1 MNDVGPLPDEIA
13 ALLATERAIA
23 SVPAERRHRSLRRA
37 ESALAQATTAHH
49 VQRSLWKFGRL
60 LAAAAVVFS
69 AFAVAATRAR
79 NHAAGRATETSA
91 APTASAAPVSVE
103 PAPELAPS
111 TSVPSAASV
120 EQDAPAPPVASS
132 AAPALRTRTRAEERK
147 LELTLLEP
155 ARAALDRA
163 DFPAA
168 FRAIHDHQQ
177 AFPRGQLSEE
187 REALRVL
194 ALLGEKRV
202 SDARAAANAFSARF
216 PHSVLTPRLQEAAAG
231 AQ

>member
-1 MNDVGPLPDEIA
+1 MNDASPLSDELA
-13 ALLATERAIA
+13 ALLANERAIA
-23 SVPAERRHRSLRRA
+23 SVPAEQRQRSLRRA
-37 ESALAQATTAHH
+37 ESALAQATTAHRE
-49 VQRSLWKFGRL
+49 QRSLWKFRLL
-60 LAAAAVVFS
+60 LAAAAVALS
-69 AFAVAATRAR
+69 ALALAATRAR
-79 NHAAGRATETSA
+79 NHAAGPATGTSTA
-91 APTASAAPVSVE
+91 TTASAAPARGE
-103 PAPELAPS
+103 PAPEPAPS
-111 TSVPSAASV
+111 TSVPSASSV
-120 EQDAPAPPVASS
+120 EQDDPAPPVASS
-132 AAPALRTRTRAEERK
+132 AAPARRTRTRAEQRK

-216 PHSVLTPRLQEAAAG
+216 PRSVLTPRLQEAAAG
-231 AQ
+231 AE